1 MLARAAIGATRPL
14 TRECTCSPAIVTRY
28 QKRISGP
35 LLDRIDIHVDVPRV
49 AYEKLTEQRL
59 GEPSEAVR
67 ARVEAA
73 REKQRGRFAASGGD
87 CAAADIAC
95 NADMRPA
102 DVRKYCKLDEAGN
115 ALIRTAMAQLQLSA
129 RAFYRLLKLAPLR
142 AIADLAGS
150 EAIQPAH
157 LAEAIQ

>member
-1 MLARAAIGATRPL
+1 M
-14 TRECTCSPAIVTRY
+14 VTRC

-59 GEPSEAVR
+59 GEPSEAAR
-67 ARVEAA
+67 ARVEAT
-73 REKQRGRFAASGGD
+73 REKQRARFASTGSVSAG
-87 CAAADIAC
+87 ADIAC

-129 RAFYRLLKLAPLR
+129 RAFNGVLKLAR
-142 AIADLAGS
+142 TIADLAGS
-150 EAIQPAH
+150 EVIQPAH
-157 LAEAIQ
+157 LAEAIQYRPRRQN